1 MVSLSNNDRFD
12 NDKTFLRN
20 IWHLSVITEINYVSI
35 FFRIYL
41 KDT

>member
-12 NDKTFLRN
+12 NNKIFLRN
-20 IWHLSVITEINYVSI
+20 IWHFSVITRINFISI